1 MSGRKGATAF
11 SEKHDRVKE
20 AGRQCVRV
28 PADEAEEAIPHLREK
43 SALAFLCQWLAQ
55 AKELRTADEL
65 DPASELPPIGE
76 QDLVGER
83 FYDLPYRAPDEKLD
97 FPEHPHF
104 EEHGSYLSSGVAQ
117 HEVNWAN
124 SDEWAFECFGVL
136 HISRDS
142 VAKMV
147 SYSTPSGYQRRS
159 PILRPK
165 LDAFVS
171 TIEYWLEEDLKVPR
185 KQRIRPSGCSTGRK
199 LWDPSA

>member
-20 AGRQCVRV
+20 AGRQFVRV
-28 PADEAEEAIPHLREK
+28 PADEAEKAIPHLREK

-124 SDEWAFECFGVL
+124 SDVRLKGIAASQLNIFDSDEWAFECFGVL

-165 LDAFVS
+165 LDAF
-171 TIEYWLEEDLKVPR
+171 
-185 KQRIRPSGCSTGRK
+185 
-199 LWDPSA
+199 